1 MSFMPFM
8 SRFVRGCFPL
18 VVLTLLLLLAACTP
32 KQPVLDLPDAENLHF
47 TPDGRLIAS
56 GKGIYEIVL
65 RNGQYEAVPLYAGDC
80 AFAGIAQRGNWL
92 YSVCA
97 TGPLWA
103 SKRYLLAAEVQ
114 PGITPQFQIIKQ
126 IDLVIPNGMAFDRN
140 GVLLLA
146 DENFLGVGKVVRVH
160 IADGATPQVTRI
172 DDWLDYRHGVFYP
185 NGIRVV
191 GDQLF
196 LTDAGKVKIIRF
208 DDDGTVLDNR
218 TLYSRNTIFDDLLPA
233 CGGAAVADYI
243 NGTVLYIDRDG
254 NKRYES
260 SAQSFPG
267 ASSLQIGRPPL
278 FTGYQLLVTEKGM
291 LLETDSRIGD
301 KLSTI
306 RADFDLAEYVASCAP

>member
-1 MSFMPFM
+1 MSFM

-65 RNGQYEAVPLYAGDC
+65 RNGQYEALPLYAGDC

-146 DENFLGVGKVVRVH
+146 DENFLGGGKVMRVH

-196 LTDAGKVKIIRF
+196 LTDTGNVKIIRF
-208 DDDGTVLDNR
+208 DDNGTILANR

-306 RADFDLAEYVASCAP
+306 RADFDLAEYVAGCAP

>member
-1 MSFMPFM
+1 MSFLSFFLRKT
-8 SRFVRGCFPL
+8 S
-18 VVLTLLLLLAACTP
+18 LTAAVALSLLLAACTP
-32 KQPVLDLPDAENLHF
+32 KQPLLDLPDAENLHF

-56 GKGIYEIVL
+56 GKGIYEIVQ
-65 RNGQYEAVPLYAGDC
+65 RNGQYEAVPLYGADC
-80 AFAGIAQRGNWL
+80 AFAGIAQRGDWL

-103 SKRYLLAAEVQ
+103 SKRYLLAAKLQTGVS
-114 PGITPQFQIIKQ
+114 PQFQIIKQ

-146 DENFLGVGKVVRVH
+146 DENFLGGGKIVRVH
-160 IADGATPQVTRI
+160 IADGAIPQVTRI

-191 GDQLF
+191 GDQMYF
-196 LTDAGKVKIIRF
+196 TDTGAVKIIRF
-208 DDDGTVLDNR
+208 DDDGNVLDHR
-218 TLYSRNTIFDDLLPA
+218 TLYRRNTIFDDLLPA

-260 SAQSFPG
+260 SPQTFPG

-278 FTGYQLLVTEKGM
+278 FSGHQLLVTEKGM

-306 RADFDLAEYVASCAP
+306 RADFDLAEYAASCAP

>member
-18 VVLTLLLLLAACTP
+18 VVLSLLLLLAACTP

-65 RNGQYEAVPLYAGDC
+65 RNGRYEALPLYAGDC

-146 DENFLGVGKVVRVH
+146 DENFLGGGKVVRVH

-196 LTDAGKVKIIRF
+196 LTDTGNVKIIRF
-208 DDDGTVLDNR
+208 DDNGTILANR
-218 TLYSRNTIFDDLLPA
+218 TLFSRNTIFDDLLPA

-306 RADFDLAEYVASCAP
+306 RADFDLAEYIAGCAP

>member
-1 MSFMPFM
+1 MSFM
-8 SRFVRGCFPL
+8 SCFVRGCFPL
-18 VVLTLLLLLAACTP
+18 AVLTLLLLTACTP

-114 PGITPQFQIIKQ
+114 AGITPQFQIIKQ

-146 DENFLGVGKVVRVH
+146 DENFLGGGKVVRVH

-196 LTDAGKVKIIRF
+196 LTDTGTVKIIRF
-208 DDDGTVLDNR
+208 DDDGTVLANR

>member
-1 MSFMPFM
+1 MSFM

-18 VVLTLLLLLAACTP
+18 VVLSLLLLLAACTP

-65 RNGQYEAVPLYAGDC
+65 RNGQYEALPLYAGDC

-146 DENFLGVGKVVRVH
+146 DENFLGGGKVVRVH
-160 IADGATPQVTRI
+160 IVDGATPQVTRI

-196 LTDAGKVKIIRF
+196 LTDTGKVKIIRF

>member
-1 MSFMPFM
+1 MSFCL
-8 SRFVRGCFPL
+8 RFVS
-18 VVLTLLLLLAACTP
+18 VLFLLLLAACTP

-65 RNGQYEAVPLYAGDC
+65 RNGQYQAVPLYSDDC
-80 AFAGIAQRGNWL
+80 GFAGIAQRGDWL

-103 SKRYLLAAEVQ
+103 PKRYLLAAQ
-114 PGITPQFQIIKQ
+114 LQAGMTPQFQIIKE
-126 IDLVIPNGMAFDRN
+126 IELAIPNGMAFDRN

-146 DENFLGVGKVVRVH
+146 DENFFGGGKVVRVH
-160 IADGATPQVTRI
+160 IADGVVPQVTRI
-172 DDWLDYRHGVFYP
+172 DTWLDHRHGVFYP

-196 LTDAGKVKIIRF
+196 LTDAGNVKIIRF
-208 DDDGTVLDNR
+208 DDDGNVLANR
-218 TLYSRNTIFDDLLPA
+218 TLFSRATIFDDLLPA
-233 CGGAAVADYI
+233 CGGAAVTDYI

-267 ASSLQIGRPPL
+267 ASSVQIGRPPL
-278 FTGYQLLVTEKGM
+278 FTGYQLLITEKGM
-291 LLETDSRIGD
+291 LMETDSRVGD

-306 RADFDLAEYVASCAP
+306 SADFDLAEYAANCP

>member
-65 RNGQYEAVPLYAGDC
+65 RNGQYEALPLYAGDC

-146 DENFLGVGKVVRVH
+146 DENFLGGGKVVRVH
-160 IADGATPQVTRI
+160 IVDGATPQVTRI

-196 LTDAGKVKIIRF
+196 LTDTGKVKIIRF

-306 RADFDLAEYVASCAP
+306 RADFDLAEYVAGCAP